1 MYSKN
6 LSASILSICDCQKL
20 TYEAASELCDISPR
34 HFGSIARGQTAAS
47 VNILE
52 QLCTG
57 LKRMPNELLGFTTAD
72 EELSYR
78 LGLKVTLFRREPFY
92 PGTFTTY
99 AVCPRCMGFIER
111 EYVPFCS
118 ECGQKLNWNSYEHA
132 TLLLPR

>member
-6 LSASILSICDCQKL
+6 LSASILSICDFQNL

-52 QLCTG
+52 KLCTG
-57 LKRMPNELLGFTTAD
+57 FKRMPNELLGFTTAE

-78 LGLKVTLFRREPFY
+78 LPLKVNHFRHEPFY
-92 PGTFTTY
+92 PGTFTLMLSVPAVWALLSANTY
-99 AVCPRCMGFIER
+99 HSA
-111 EYVPFCS
+111 
-118 ECGQKLNWNSYEHA
+118 LNVDKS
-132 TLLLPR
+132 